1 MACMVVTPFI
11 LAWATP
17 PKTRWQ
23 PKQLVE
29 GCICG
34 VGLVVGTLLS
44 FNSWYAYDIS
54 NYPMAFLPYPFLVW
68 AALRF
73 GQRGSTTGALLVS
86 ALAIKALLEG
96 RGPFVVSTTERDSLM
111 LVGSYIGIVAVTNM
125 MLAAAAAE
133 KDQQLEEALAAART
147 PALRQGA

>member
-1 MACMVVTPFI
+1 M
-11 LAWATP
+11 
-17 PKTRWQ
+17 
-23 PKQLVE
+23 
-29 GCICG
+29 
-34 VGLVVGTLLS
+34 GLLVGTLLS
-44 FNSWYAYDIS
+44 FNSWYSYGIS